1 MCREAVLWLLKED
14 VSQVAPLPG
23 LLFPRGGFLWQEV
36 EPFSTLVPVGR
47 KRSEAGG
54 GTCGDSVTREERSL
68 SYWFSR

>member
-1 MCREAVLWLLKED
+1 MAPEGGRVQGRASSRALL
-14 VSQVAPLPG
+14 
-23 LLFPRGGFLWQEV
+23 PRGGFLWQEV

-68 SYWFSR
+68 SYWVSR